1 MKMEDIARK
10 TTGVVVDVEPEN
22 SDDFAP
28 VLADELRPLIPEGDY
43 QAMCVAARRV
53 NIPQFRRE
61 MVCLDMRIF
70 DGEHEGTTLKRF
82 LNIRRDGKIGR
93 NSTYL
98 REWVIA
104 NQGQA
109 PDRKDRM
116 TLKKFT
122 GKLFKVSVGTVK
134 KAFDAG
140 IHPVGLQYSKVDA
153 ILELLT
159 TNDGVKSYDKRSR

>member
-1 MKMEDIARK
+1 MKMEAIAAK
-10 TTGVVVDVEPEN
+10 TAGVVVDVEPEN

-28 VLADELRPLIPEGDY
+28 VLADDLRPLIPEGHY
-43 QAMCVAARRV
+43 QAMCVAAQRV
-53 NIPQFRRE
+53 NFPQFHRE

-70 DGEHEGTTLKRF
+70 DGEHEGITLKRF

-134 KAFDAG
+134 KAFDGG